1 MLLVNDRTVL
11 THLLVKKVLT
21 ATEAVTLLTLWLLTL
36 CFSYFHYLICRSES
50 VFTVLKVL
58 LVLLVFILACSLAL
72 VFLLWKIDLNVLLP
86 IGWVEVLHLFLSLF
100 LSCALLN
107 R

>member
-1 MLLVNDRTVL
+1 MLPVNDRTVL
-11 THLLVKKVLT
+11 THLLIEALT
-21 ATEAVTLLTLWLLTL
+21 AAEAVTLLTLWLLTL
-36 CFSYFHYLICRSES
+36 CFSFHHYVTCRSEV

-58 LVLLVFILACSLAL
+58 LVLLVFTLAFSL
-72 VFLLWKIDLNVLLP
+72 VFLLWKIDLYVLLP

-100 LSCALLN
+100 LCCALLN

>member
-11 THLLVKKVLT
+11 TNLLIKVLT
-21 ATEAVTLLTLWLLTL
+21 ATEAVTLLTLWLFTL
-36 CFSYFHYLICRSES
+36 CFSYFHYVTRRSEV

-58 LVLLVFILACSLAL
+58 LVLLVFNLAYSL
-72 VFLLWKIDLNVLLP
+72 VFLLWKIDLYVLLP